1 MAVPV
6 WTLRHKDGQPSSAII
21 MWSTW
26 ITIKATSINTQM
38 VEVVQS
44 AGAFAEL
51 GPRRRGYC
59 IADNWLVRG
68 ASNTAHS
75 VNGPRDRERASF
87 VHV

>member
-1 MAVPV
+1 
-6 WTLRHKDGQPSSAII
+6 
-21 MWSTW
+21 
-26 ITIKATSINTQM
+26 M

-44 AGAFAEL
+44 ADSFVDL